1 MLVRDVM
8 TPNVPAIALE
18 ATLAAAAEKMLAD
31 HTDTLFVVKGER
43 LVGTIG
49 LRDLFTAP
57 IPAHFEGATL
67 RQPDLDTLR
76 QVWNRTR
83 VEHLMNTNVLSVT
96 EDTPLLKAAEIMINS
111 GKHPLPVLR
120 QEAVVGMITRQ
131 AVVRAVLAAR
141 HGEMNGNR

>member
-18 ATLAAAAEKMLAD
+18 ATLTVAAEKMLAD

-57 IPAHFEGATL
+57 VPAHFEGATL
-67 RQPDLDTLR
+67 RQPDLDALR

-120 QEAVVGMITRQ
+120 QGAVVGMITRQ

-141 HGEMNGNR
+141 HGEMNENR

>member
-1 MLVRDVM
+1 MLVCDVM
-8 TPNVPAIALE
+8 TPNVPTIA
-18 ATLAAAAEKMLAD
+18 ADAMLASAAEKMLAE
-31 HTDTLFVVKGER
+31 HTDTLFVVEGER

-67 RQPDLDTLR
+67 RQSDLDALR

-120 QEAVVGMITRQ
+120 QGAVVGMITRQ

-141 HGEMNGNR
+141 HGEMDGNR